1 MFMRGVNALWIA
13 SILTAAAW
21 AADLTGQTDAG
32 RQVTF
37 NKDIASIFQKSC
49 QNCHHPGT
57 SAPMPLMT
65 YNDARPWARAIR
77 DRVLRREM
85 PPWRLDKTV
94 GIRQYK
100 NDISLSDDQIAT
112 IVKWVDGGAPQ
123 GSPAELPKPLD
134 FGNEHTWFIGQPDML
149 VTTDDFKMY

>member
-1 MFMRGVNALWIA
+1 MTMFARNIRTPWRALWIA
-13 SILTAAAW
+13 SSLMSAAQ
-21 AADLTGQTDAG
+21 AADLTGQADAG

-37 NKDIASIFQKSC
+37 NRDIAPIFQKSC

-57 SAPMPLMT
+57 AAPMSLMT

-85 PPWRLDKTV
+85 PPWHLDKTV

-100 NDISLSDDQIAT
+100 HDISLNDDQI
-112 IVKWVDGGAPQ
+112 
-123 GSPAELPKPLD
+123 
-134 FGNEHTWFIGQPDML
+134 
-149 VTTDDFKMY
+149 